1 MKQLIFLNTKVGR
14 PAAQGGNKQEETM
27 ELARELSRLADEFV
41 MDIGTDVLQDIDT
54 PSFVRKEYGVT
65 LEDTGKS
72 PSAGVVVEPD
82 EKIIR
87 FLSVI
92 KRKDFALG
100 MNAG

>member
-1 MKQLIFLNTKVGR
+1 MEYEKQ
-14 PAAQGGNKQEETM
+14 
-27 ELARELSRLADEFV
+27 LSRLADEFV

-54 PSFVRKEYGVT
+54 PSFVRKEYDVK
-65 LEDTGKS
+65 LEETGRS
-72 PSAGVVVEPD
+72 SRAGVVVEPD

-92 KRKDFALG
+92 KRKDFAFG